1 MKTVELNDQERR
13 ALNEFL
19 GERWGEFQEV
29 AERYLTEEQTEEL
42 GEKLGNYR

>member
-19 GERWGEFQEV
+19 GERWGEFMKV

-42 GEKLGNYR
+42 GEKLEN

>member
-19 GERWGEFQEV
+19 GDRWGEFQEV
-29 AERYLTEEQTEEL
+29 AERYLDEDQTEAL
-42 GEKLGNYR
+42 GKKLAN